1 MAWKRV
7 HLDGDQKIV
16 LIMGLAGTI
25 PAATTNEAADFY
37 LTVPLGMTLENLKAV
52 AKTAPGVTTTLQ
64 IRRSTNGGTSFS
76 NAFGTVSLS
85 SVRTGTASPADLA
98 VSEGDVLNFSV
109 TVGDGSGAD
118 LLIEVVGKV
127 D

>member
-1 MAWKRV
+1 MSWKRV

-25 PAATTNEAADFY
+25 PAATSNEAADFY

-76 NAFGTVSLS
+76 NAFGTVSLAS
-85 SVRTGTASPADLA
+85 ARTGTSNPSDLA
-98 VSEGDVLNFSV
+98 VSEDDVLNFSV
-109 TVGDGSGAD
+109 TVGDGTGAD